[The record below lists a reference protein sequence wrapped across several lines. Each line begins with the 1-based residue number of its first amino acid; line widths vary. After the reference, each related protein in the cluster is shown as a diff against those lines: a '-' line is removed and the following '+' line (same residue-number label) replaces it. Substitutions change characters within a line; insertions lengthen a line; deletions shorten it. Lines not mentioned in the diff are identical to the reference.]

1 MSSATKPPAGKRY
14 RFVVRSA
21 DEAATAIREKLGEK
35 AKVLSVRQIEGEG
48 LARFLRAPKLEIIAY
63 IPAEDEAAEAAPEFH
78 LPEDSD
84 PSSMA
89 APAGGKEKAAV
100 AAAEDL
106 GPPGMTGSAVPEESR
121 LLHMLKRAGLPE
133 SFLLRFSQEPDWQ
146 RLQTMPLSSAFPR
159 AVLHLR
165 QALPKRALPTAAR
178 RVAFFGSPGAGATTA
193 LCKQLAAEIFMR
205 NRNACVMKI
214 DGEDPNST
222 EGLAM
227 YCEALGIPLLRSTSE
242 MLQVDDEMI
251 VYFDFPGTTSTMK
264 SRAKLQKSM
273 TDLGIN
279 TRVLVVNAAYER
291 QLIKHFYQESVSL
304 GATHVVFTHLDEL
317 LHYGKLWEFV
327 LDAGLVPLFASTG
340 PNLADDCERDIV
352 GLLVNK
358 TLASG
363 KNAVL

>member
-1 MSSATKPPAGKRY
+1 MTSAPKPSEGKRY
-14 RFVVRSA
+14 RFVVSSA

-48 LARFLRAPKLEIIAY
+48 LARFLRAPKLEVIAHL
-63 IPAEDEAAEAAPEFH
+63 PAEEPASEPVPEFH
-78 LPEDSD
+78 LPEDAD
-84 PSSMA
+84 PA
-89 APAGGKEKAAV
+89 TLAPPLTGKDKIPPAPAGSGAV
-100 AAAEDL
+100 GAVPASSAE
-106 GPPGMTGSAVPEESR
+106 PEESR
-121 LLHMLKRAGLPE
+121 LMHMLKRAGLPE

-165 QALPKRALPTAAR
+165 QALPKRTLPTAAR
-178 RVAFFGSPGAGATTA
+178 RVAFFGSPGSGATTA
-193 LCKQLAAEIFMR
+193 LCKQLAVEVFMR
-205 NRNACVMKI
+205 NRTACVMKI

-242 MLQVDDEMI
+242 MLKVDDEMI
-251 VYFDFPGTTSTMK
+251 VYFDVPGMISTAK
-264 SRAKLQKSM
+264 SRAHLQKAM
-273 TDLGIN
+273 TDLGISS
-279 TRVLVVNAAYER
+279 RVLVVNAAYER
-291 QLIKHFYQESVSL
+291 QLIKHFYQQSVSL

-363 KNAVL
+363 KHAA

>member
-1 MSSATKPPAGKRY
+1 MPTAGKRY
-14 RFVVRSA
+14 RFVVASA
-21 DEAATAIREKLGEK
+21 NEAAAAIREKLGEK

-48 LARFLRAPKLEIIAY
+48 LARFLRAPKLEIIAHV
-63 IPAEDEAAEAAPEFH
+63 PDEDSASDAPPEFR
-78 LPEDSD
+78 LPEDPD
-84 PSSMA
+84 PSSF
-89 APAGGKEKAAV
+89 APPLAGKEKAAPAIP
-100 AAAEDL
+100 AAAEASV
-106 GPPGMTGSAVPEESR
+106 PSASTAPEESR

-165 QALPKRALPTAAR
+165 QALPKRSLPPAAR
-178 RVAFFGSPGAGATTA
+178 RVAFFGSPGAGSTTA

-205 NRNACVMKI
+205 NRTACVMKI

-242 MLQVDDEMI
+242 MLNVDDDMI
-251 VYFDFPGTTSTMK
+251 VYFDVPGTISTAK
-264 SRAKLQKSM
+264 SRAKLQKAM
-273 TDLGIN
+273 TDLAISC
-279 TRVLVVNAAYER
+279 RVLVINAAYER

-327 LDAGLVPLFASTG
+327 LDAGLAPLFASTG

-352 GLLVNK
+352 GILVNK

-363 KNAVL
+363 KITAS